1 MFLNIKKKS
10 DVNLLMQEFR
20 DQIRDEVRDEIQK
33 QIKQQFE

>member
-20 DQIRDEVRDEIQK
+20 DQIRDEIQK